1 MEEEQATVFSPPDLL
16 DGVVG
21 WSGVVGESLGTYMCV
36 SLDKIRTLW
45 KSGQFFLSLKCDEY
59 INKTAMG
66 VV

>member
-1 MEEEQATVFSPPDLL
+1 M
-16 DGVVG
+16 
-21 WSGVVGESLGTYMCV
+21 VGESPGMYLCV
-36 SLDKIRTLW
+36 SLDKIRTRS